1 MALPQAVLDFINESA
16 DTNDVA
22 KPSISD
28 DLFKLGAVDSF
39 SLVDLVAVI
48 EENCGIKI
56 PDGDVTPNNFQTIEG
71 IERYIGRHRN

>member
-1 MALPQAVLDFINESA
+1 MALPKAVLDFINESA

-22 KPSISD
+22 TPSISD

-39 SLVDLVAVI
+39 TLVDLVSVI

-56 PDGDVTPNNFQTIEG
+56 PDGDVVPRNFQTIEG
-71 IERYIGRHRN
+71 IEQYISRHRN